1 MALVEHNE
9 KPSQT
14 ESVPRVFPLQDTM
27 LYNMIFKPEFR
38 QTFHG
43 RIKFLNRLVVP
54 LYRIGVLPL
63 LGVGRS
69 TLLLTTKGRTSG
81 RMRHFPI
88 GYHRIDGTV
97 VVFSG
102 WAKDAN
108 WYKNMTANPDEVYVQ
123 IGFHRFHARPE
134 VVTDPQ
140 ALRGILEQFVR
151 QNPKEARRMM
161 GWDAQRDDPATADF
175 SIMMEKVLTARFHV
189 LAAY

>member
-1 MALVEHNE
+1 MALIKQNE
-9 KPSQT
+9 EPLQT
-14 ESVPRVFPLQDTM
+14 ESGRRVFPLQGTM
-27 LYNMIFKPEFR
+27 LYDMIFKPEFR
-38 QTFHG
+38 QSFHG

-81 RMRHFPI
+81 RMRHFPV

-108 WYKNMTANPDEVYVQ
+108 WYKNMMANPAEVYVQ
-123 IGFHRFHARPE
+123 IGF
-134 VVTDPQ
+134 
-140 ALRGILEQFVR
+140 
-151 QNPKEARRMM
+151 
-161 GWDAQRDDPATADF
+161 QR
-175 SIMMEKVLTARFHV
+175 
-189 LAAY
+189 